1 MLRVLTLFNDEF
13 QIEVSGSR
21 FFNIAAQFGNLS
33 SKKFGSIGI
42 APSDGNGKRELQFF
56 KLMATFKKAAAIA

>member
-21 FFNIAAQFGNLS
+21 LFNIAAQFGNLS
-33 SKKFGSIGI
+33 SEKFGSIVI
-42 APSDGNGKRELQFF
+42 APGDGHGKRELQLF
-56 KLMATFKKAAAIA
+56 KLMASFKEAAAIA